1 MDTDVPGVKT
11 AVTPLAICDELICL
25 HLVLVNT
32 HAFFCVGCTEQH
44 YHESPSLKNHDSN
57 YS

>member
-1 MDTDVPGVKT
+1 MDTNVPGVET
-11 AVTPLAICDELICL
+11 TVTPLAICDELICL

-32 HAFFCVGCTEQH
+32 HAFFCGGCTEQH
-44 YHESPSLKNHDSN
+44 YHESPSLKIHDSN